1 MRTTS
6 NKIDM
11 KKLLLSLASLFAF
24 FGCQNKQTAEPTVKV
39 AQQTLIFSSNGKVI
53 NFDLDNKKVAWE
65 YTSAVDEAG
74 NRNKF
79 TFDETTL
86 YMPFESGKLV
96 ALDLLTGKEKW
107 SYTAGQSGM
116 MDMAV
121 GDDGTYTEERG
132 EPYFMGQP
140 LQYKDKVY
148 MVSIGGGNDPYFY
161 VINKGD
167 GTEFKIEG
175 IETKYNLSQ
184 PVLCQEMVFVNSG
197 IYLNK
202 YSLLGT
208 GTSYGMYD
216 GITFDSPLYAQMQ
229 SDGETLYFG
238 EESGMFYAIPFNE
251 DANVKGDNDD
261 IMDPKNNFKDNLSIY
276 KWRYQSKEYPKL
288 ATNSDRNTALY
299 NNTFVVQVRKGDS
312 DEQALI
318 GVNTKDGSEQ
328 WKYGLGEEIVNWH
341 KSGERLIGY
350 TTKQIFVLDLK
361 GKELETYAIN
371 EGFKPLT
378 NIEETKDGQ
387 LVFLTTQGVAT
398 LDKTSK
404 QAKILIAYEV
414 KEEYHNTAYLKYF
427 KN

>member
-1 MRTTS
+1 
-6 NKIDM
+6 M

-24 FGCQNKQTAEPTVKV
+24 FGCQNKQTAESTVKV
-39 AQQTLIFSSNGKVI
+39 AQQTIILSTNGKII
-53 NFDLDNKKVAWE
+53 NFDLDNKKVVWE
-65 YTSAVDEAG
+65 YASAIDEAG

-79 TFDETTL
+79 TFDEATL

-96 ALDLLTGKEKW
+96 ALDFLTGKEKW
-107 SYTAGQSGM
+107 SYTAGQTGM

-121 GDDGTYTEERG
+121 GEDGMSTEERG
-132 EPYFMGQP
+132 EPFFMGQP
-140 LQYKDKVY
+140 LHYKDKVY
-148 MVSIGGGNDPYFY
+148 MTSTGGGSEPYFY
-161 VINKGD
+161 VLNKAD
-167 GTEFKIEG
+167 GTEVKLEG
-175 IETKYNLSQ
+175 IETKYNMFQ
-184 PVLCQEMVFVNSG
+184 PVICQEMVFANSA

-216 GITFDSPLYAQMQ
+216 GITFDSPLYAQMR

-238 EESGMFYAIPFNE
+238 EENGMFYAIPFNQ
-251 DANVKGDNDD
+251 DGNVKGDNDD

-288 ATNSDRNTALY
+288 ATNSDVNTALY
-299 NNTFVVQVRKGDS
+299 DNTFVVQVRKADS
-312 DEQALI
+312 NEQALV
-318 GVNTKDGSEQ
+318 GLNVKDGSEQ

-341 KSGERLIGY
+341 QSGERLIGY
-350 TTKQIFVLDLK
+350 TAKEIFVLDLK
-361 GKELETYAIN
+361 GKELGKYAIT
-371 EGFKPLT
+371 EAFKPLT

-387 LVFLTTQGVAT
+387 LVFLTTQGIAT
-398 LDKTSK
+398 IEKGSK
-404 QAKILIAYEV
+404 QAKILITYEV

>member
-39 AQQTLIFSSNGKVI
+39 TNQTIILSSQGKVI
-53 NFDLDNKKVAWE
+53 NFDLDNKKVTWE

-96 ALDLLTGKEKW
+96 ALDIHTGKEKW

-121 GDDGTYTEERG
+121 GEDGTYTEERG

-167 GTEFKIEG
+167 GTEVKTEG

-184 PVLCQEMVFVNSG
+184 PVLCQEMIFVNSG

-216 GITFDSPLYAQMQ
+216 GITFDSPLYAQMR
-229 SDGETLYFG
+229 SNGETLYFG
-238 EESGMFYAIPFNE
+238 EEEGMFYAIPFSK
-251 DANVKGDNDD
+251 DADVKGDNDD

-276 KWRYQSKEYPKL
+276 SWRYRSKEYPKL
-288 ATNSDRNTALY
+288 ATNADSNTALY
-299 NNTFVVQVRKGDS
+299 GKTFVVQVRKGDS
-312 DEQALI
+312 DAQALI
-318 GVNTKDGSEQ
+318 GLNTKDGLEQ
-328 WKYGLGEEIVNWH
+328 WTYRSAEEIVNWNL
-341 KSGERLIGY
+341 SGERIIGY
-350 TTKQIFVLDLK
+350 TTEKVFVLDLQ
-361 GKELETYAIN
+361 GKELETYAVN
-371 EGFKPLT
+371 SEFKPLT
-378 NIEETKDGQ
+378 NIELTKDDQ
-387 LVFLTTQGVAT
+387 LVFLTTQGLT
-398 LDKTSK
+398 TIDKTTK
-404 QAKILIAYEV
+404 QAKILIAYAM

-427 KN
+427 RN